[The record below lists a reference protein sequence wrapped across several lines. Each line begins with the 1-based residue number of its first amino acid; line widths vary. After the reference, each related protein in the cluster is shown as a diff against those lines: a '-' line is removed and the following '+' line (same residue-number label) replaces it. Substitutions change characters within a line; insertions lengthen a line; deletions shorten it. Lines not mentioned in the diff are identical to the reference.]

1 MIAKRKMEKKPVR
14 LFLKKS
20 KPRPSKTKIIEI
32 LSAEC
37 GLTEI
42 EQVLD
47 FTNLIL
53 NKKLLASFYEM
64 LRQRC
69 HLNRSI

>member
-1 MIAKRKMEKKPVR
+1 MEKKPVR

-20 KPRPSKTKIIEI
+20 KPRPSKTKIMEI

-53 NKKLLASFYEM
+53 NKKAIGKF
-64 LRQRC
+64 
-69 HLNRSI
+69 I

>member
-1 MIAKRKMEKKPVR
+1 M
-14 LFLKKS
+14 
-20 KPRPSKTKIIEI
+20 EI

-53 NKKLLASFYEM
+53 NKKAIGKFIWNVETMIMPSKLINLILHDITEAVVHSWMFPT
-64 LRQRC
+64 
-69 HLNRSI
+69 